1 MSVVVSGRPAPS
13 EAFWEGPR
21 VVGKAALSL
30 SAGLEA
36 GLQVECSRI
45 KAFVR

>member
-36 GLQVECSRI
+36 DLQVECSRI